1 VETLETTP
9 TGQNSPSCAVL
20 TDVGRVRERNEDL
33 AAADLQKGVY
43 ILADGMGG
51 HPDGNLASQI
61 AVDTAM
67 AYVTKKQVPGRPRDR
82 GDKLAAAIVAANRA
96 ILERSTA
103 PEGTAGMGTTIV
115 CLWLGKRWVHI
126 AHVGDSRIYRFRDGE
141 IEQLTRDHTVV
152 QALLD
157 RGEIDPDA
165 PEFMQLG
172 HILTQAVGLDPA
184 MTPVVARLPARTGDV
199 YLLCSDGL
207 TDLVRDS
214 AIAAILGAKGA
225 DPHAAAEALIAAAL
239 SAGGNDNI
247 TVIVARDDLPRQSR
261 VTAKPKD

>member
-103 PEGTAGMGTTIV
+103 PD
-115 CLWLGKRWVHI
+115 
-126 AHVGDSRIYRFRDGE
+126 VGDSRIYRFRDGE